1 MSDKQ
6 TRRERSL
13 AKPLKKGYKRR
24 CHDCGRQYKTV
35 AGHLKHKKYYCYY
48 RPERIEAERLKNIEF
63 EVRQKLEQKRQ
74 EHDDKAEDLWVDPK
88 HKRWAQEGTMIGGLT
103 LVKYPAEH
111 GSYQYRWVR
120 LPAHEEMVALGDGVE
135 KEEPTLTWRMK
146 LRAKL
151 WRFLQWI

>member
-1 MSDKQ
+1 
-6 TRRERSL
+6 
-13 AKPLKKGYKRR
+13 
-24 CHDCGRQYKTV
+24 
-35 AGHLKHKKYYCYY
+35 
-48 RPERIEAERLKNIEF
+48 
-63 EVRQKLEQKRQ
+63 
-74 EHDDKAEDLWVDPK
+74 
-88 HKRWAQEGTMIGGLT
+88 MIGGLT

-120 LPAHEEMVALGDGVE
+120 LPAHEEMVAFEGNAE